1 LLIKEEIWKVF
12 YSFLNFLFFSYFCKI
27 TQIIFNSGMAMQN
40 KYNQFFN
47 FFLFSGL
54 ACFSYLSLV
63 LYTDL
68 TPQHQKIL
76 ISSLGFISVV
86 FIFNLVGFS
95 LIVINRWLKK
105 KLSILYQEEKQ
116 ADYQLHFDCS
126 YSFLHELRYSDHL

>member
-1 LLIKEEIWKVF
+1 
-12 YSFLNFLFFSYFCKI
+12 
-27 TQIIFNSGMAMQN
+27 MAMQN

-76 ISSLGFISVV
+76 ISSDSHQPVAE
-86 FIFNLVGFS
+86 
-95 LIVINRWLKK
+95 K

>member
-1 LLIKEEIWKVF
+1 MLIKEEIWKVF
-12 YSFLNFLFFSYFCKI
+12 YFFLNFLFFSYFCKI